1 MDLAAEDDGSRYSAS
16 MTREDFEGIVRRALE
31 ALGVADQV
39 TLIGGA
45 GEATDTGAM
54 TARLRVGGGDASG
67 GGSVGAGGAGGGTVM
82 ISVAAAADTDTG
94 ADAARME
101 SETRAELRRALRMC
115 PLCDRIGHVEKLRG
129 ATGQQEGCAVR
140 CPACGEFEIDQELVR
155 RFRSARERD
164 DAATLDRLPSLSE
177 RTRAGSHVRITTD
190 NWRGD
195 GS

>member
-1 MDLAAEDDGSRYSAS
+1 MAPSRYSAS
-16 MTREDFEGIVRRALE
+16 MTREDFEGLVRRSLE
-31 ALGVADQV
+31 ALGVSDQV
-39 TLIGGA
+39 TLIGA
-45 GEATDTGAM
+45 DATPDTGAM
-54 TARLRVGGGDASG
+54 TAKLRVGNGSG
-67 GGSVGAGGAGGGTVM
+67 TAGTAGAGGGGGATGAAGNTVT
-82 ISVAAAADTDTG
+82 ISVAADVVAD

-129 ATGQQEGCAVR
+129 ATGQQEGCVVR
-140 CPACGEFEIDQELVR
+140 CPACGEYEIDQELVR
-155 RFRSARERD
+155 RFRSARERR

-177 RTRAGSHVRITTD
+177 RTRAGSHVRITAD